1 MKASSDHYEIFL
13 KVAETGSI
21 TTAADMLGYTQ
32 GGVSHAIAS
41 LEQELSVTLFTRK
54 KNGAVLTHEGEKLLP
69 DRKSVV

>member
-41 LEQELSVTLFTRK
+41 LEQEL
-54 KNGAVLTHEGEKLLP
+54 G
-69 DRKSVV
+69 